1 MVIIIFH
8 DHHQDKADQLEET
21 TEAFEGCDYQ
31 AEVET
36 GMASEIKIAEIVEMH
51 CEEEFLTEDED
62 NTEFRAEV
70 VDVGCDL
77 DREVAELMR
86 DGREGP
92 RLSIQVMKSI
102 CLSFKSVKM
111 LKKNRPGVP
120 SECPH

>member
-1 MVIIIFH
+1 MH

-62 NTEFRAEV
+62 NTDTELVFDEFEEI
-70 VDVGCDL
+70 VGRMFHL
-77 DREVAELMR
+77 REWV
-86 DGREGP
+86 
-92 RLSIQVMKSI
+92 QVW
-102 CLSFKSVKM
+102 
-111 LKKNRPGVP
+111 
-120 SECPH
+120 

>member
-1 MVIIIFH
+1 MVIIFD

-92 RLSIQVMKSI
+92 RLSIQVRKFELQR
-102 CLSFKSVKM
+102 CNM
-111 LKKNRPGVP
+111 LTSRPGVP

>member
-1 MVIIIFH
+1 
-8 DHHQDKADQLEET
+8 
-21 TEAFEGCDYQ
+21 
-31 AEVET
+31 
-36 GMASEIKIAEIVEMH
+36 MASEIKIAEIVEMH

-92 RLSIQVMKSI
+92 RLSIQVRKNLFELQK
-102 CLSFKSVKM
+102 CKM
-111 LKKNRPGVP
+111 LTSLPGVP